1 MPGHRA
7 QPSSVVQLA
16 VAAEWLRPPGR
27 TEMGGY
33 PNSWMFFFFGGK
45 SEHAMDDNWG

>member
-16 VAAEWLRPPGR
+16 VAAEWLWPPGR
-27 TEMGGY
+27 M
-33 PNSWMFFFFGGK
+33 FFFGGK
-45 SEHAMDDNWG
+45 SENAMDDNWG